1 MRRIGPQ
8 LITLV
13 GIGVAI
19 TLSGLSGPAHAQ
31 QKSTVTET
39 RQFEVVSVDGNKVV
53 VKGQRGA
60 QEITVN
66 DDFRLTVDGKPIG
79 VHDLKPGMKGTATIT
94 TTTTTTPV
102 TVTEVKN
109 GEVIQTS
116 GNSIIV
122 RTANGIKMFSE
133 GDIEKRGIK
142 IIKDGQPAD
151 FASLHTG
158 DRLTATIVTAGP
170 PKTMTERQ
178 VRASLS
184 PAASAAA
191 PSGAAAPS
199 SPSARTNAE
208 AATGTTRET
217 GTAGS
222 SSARKKLP
230 KTASELPL
238 LALLGAT
245 SLAIGALLSTRRRW
259 RLNQH

>member
-19 TLSGLSGPAHAQ
+19 TLSALSGLSVPAHAQ

-66 DDFRLTVDGKPIG
+66 DDFRLTVDGQPIG

-208 AATGTTRET
+208 ATTRET

-245 SLAIGALLSTRRRW
+245 SLAIGALLTARRRL